1 MWVIGGG
8 LFTGGPQILE
18 TVQIFVQPLAET
30 LVVIIIGARWLF
42 DRETTTELHSLEIT
56 KKHLFK
62 YSPTESK
69 ECPLLA
75 YCQ

>member
-8 LFTGGPQILE
+8 SFTGGPQILE

-30 LVVIIIGARWLF
+30 LVVIIIGGRWMF
-42 DRETTTELHSLEIT
+42 DRETTTELHSLEIA

-62 YSPTESK
+62 SSPTESK
-69 ECPLLA
+69 KCPLLA
-75 YCQ
+75 